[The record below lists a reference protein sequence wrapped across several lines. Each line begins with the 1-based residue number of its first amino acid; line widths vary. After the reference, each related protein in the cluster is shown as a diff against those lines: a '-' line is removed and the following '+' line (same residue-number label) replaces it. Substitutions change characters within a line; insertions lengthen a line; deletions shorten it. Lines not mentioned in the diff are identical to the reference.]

1 MIDLPIFPLHSHTNF
16 PSALAHYCISL
27 LKTVR
32 AAKSRNQNKGQGIQL
47 AEKVQRIH
55 LTDEAQADNSIEL
68 AEQQAATLQWGM
80 DLYMHQQH
88 PTGSRLQSH
97 CIRHIDR
104 SMLRTRS

>member
-1 MIDLPIFPLHSHTNF
+1 MYDRSPNF
-16 PSALAHYCISL
+16 LSALAHCCISL

-32 AAKSRNQNKGQGIQL
+32 AAKSRNQNKGQGIPL
-47 AEKVQRIH
+47 AEKHQWMH

-80 DLYMHQQH
+80 DLYMHPQR
-88 PTGSRLQSH
+88 PTSACRSLPVRLQSN

-104 SMLRTRS
+104 SMLRTRSR

>member
-1 MIDLPIFPLHSHTNF
+1 MIDLPIF
-16 PSALAHYCISL
+16 SALAHYCISL

-32 AAKSRNQNKGQGIQL
+32 AAKSRNKNKGQGIQL
-47 AEKVQRIH
+47 AEKIQRIH

-80 DLYMHQQH
+80 DLYKHLPY
-88 PTGSRLQSH
+88 PTGARRSPPARLQSH

-104 SMLRTRS
+104 SMLMTRSW

>member
-1 MIDLPIFPLHSHTNF
+1 MYDRSPYF
-16 PSALAHYCISL
+16 PSALAHFCISL

-32 AAKSRNQNKGQGIQL
+32 AAKSRNQNQGQGIQL
-47 AEKVQRIH
+47 AEKFQWIY
-55 LTDEAQADNSIEL
+55 LTDEAQSENSIEL

-80 DLYMHQQH
+80 DLYMHPQH
-88 PTGSRLQSH
+88 PTGARRSPPARLQSH